1 MRTLGKLFIIITALL
16 ALAVAFAWKHFTK
29 PALAAQA
36 SAATIGPPTGT
47 TSAQH
52 RTTTAS
58 TRSASAPI
66 AESAVDKAQAFQSLK
81 QRAKAGDAVAQRLL
95 AETYDACL
103 VPNLFRDRFLQWNER
118 ARQDR
123 PEQAAEL
130 DRIAQKRI
138 ELCDAVDGGAII
150 PQELIRGW
158 YEQAAANGDL
168 AARARGYGMQRTPL
182 DAATATQLL
191 DDVVASRDPAAMR
204 SLGATLTSS
213 ITANIGEPYKG
224 LVSGPLAGEAW
235 VLAACRMGYDCGP
248 DSMDMGNL
256 CLLGG
261 RCLGE
266 TSEEMM
272 FATTKTDAERAAL
285 EQRIQQILDAVSP

>member
-1 MRTLGKLFIIITALL
+1 MRRLGKLFIIITALL

-29 PALAAQA
+29 PAPAAQA
-36 SAATIGPPTGT
+36 SAATIEPFAST
-47 TSAQH
+47 TSAQP
-52 RTTTAS
+52 RTTTLDN
-58 TRSASAPI
+58 RSASAP
-66 AESAVDKAQAFQSLK
+66 AAASAVEAVQAFQSLE

-123 PEQAAEL
+123 PEQADEL

-182 DAATATQLL
+182 DAATAAQLL

-204 SLGATLTSS
+204 SLAQ
-213 ITANIGEPYKG
+213 P
-224 LVSGPLAGEAW
+224 
-235 VLAACRMGYDCGP
+235 
-248 DSMDMGNL
+248 
-256 CLLGG
+256 
-261 RCLGE
+261 
-266 TSEEMM
+266 
-272 FATTKTDAERAAL
+272 
-285 EQRIQQILDAVSP
+285 

>member
-29 PALAAQA
+29 PAPAEQA
-36 SAATIGPPTGT
+36 SAATIDPSAGP
-47 TSAQH
+47 TSAQS
-52 RTTTAS
+52 RTTTPG
-58 TRSASAPI
+58 TRSTSAP
-66 AESAVDKAQAFQSLK
+66 AAVDAARAFQSLK
-81 QRAKAGDAVAQRLL
+81 QCAKAGDAVAQRLL

-138 ELCDAVDGGAII
+138 ALCDAVDGGAII

-213 ITANIGEPYKG
+213 ITANIGDPYRG
-224 LVSGPLAGEAW
+224 LVTGPLAGEAW

-248 DSMDMGNL
+248 DSMDMANL

-266 TSEEMM
+266 SSEEMM

-285 EQRIQQILDAVSP
+285 EQKIQQILEAVDP

>member
-1 MRTLGKLFIIITALL
+1 MRTLGKLFIIMTALL
-16 ALAVAFAWKHFTK
+16 ALAVAFTWKHFTK
-29 PALAAQA
+29 PSPAAQT
-36 SAATIGPPTGT
+36 SAATIGLSTSA

-52 RTTTAS
+52 RS
-58 TRSASAPI
+58 TLSSAGPAPAFI
-66 AESAVDKAQAFQSLK
+66 TKPAADRAQAFQSLK
-81 QRAKAGDAVAQRLL
+81 RRAQAGDAVAQRLL

-213 ITANIGEPYKG
+213 ITANLGEPYKG

-272 FATTKTDAERAAL
+272 FATIKTDAERAAL